1 VGSKEYEYLRKFV
14 IQNLLYTFEFSYVAT
29 DINWYNNNAYKSIQ
43 YKLNKDVFDTEGK
56 DELYKEKI
64 EKICAAYGL
73 NQNGDNDIIDRKKDT
88 KNIIDKLALAVE
100 LLDRQYYDENKIF
113 RTGEI
118 ECKKAG
124 KFLDN
129 NYPTIQDFIDPYR
142 YKIKKNIIFYVV
154 NNKED
159 TVLEQVGLLNSS
171 VPFIKAVK
179 GSDKKK

>member
-1 VGSKEYEYLRKFV
+1 
-14 IQNLLYTFEFSYVAT
+14 
-29 DINWYNNNAYKSIQ
+29 
-43 YKLNKDVFDTEGK
+43 LNIC
-56 DELYKEKI
+56 EK
-64 EKICAAYGL
+64 YGL
-73 NQNGDNDIIDRKKDT
+73 DKNGENNIINRQKSSTKD
-88 KNIIDKLALAVE
+88 IIDKLAVAVE

-154 NNKED
+154 SNKDE

-179 GSDKKK
+179 GSGEKK